1 LPFNNAYGAIVAHM
15 DTSNVDTVLV
25 AGKVMKRAGKL
36 VGFDMKHIAELA
48 ERSRNYIVGKTGWP
62 RSVLDTS
69 RAGR

>member
-1 LPFNNAYGAIVAHM
+1 
-15 DTSNVDTVLV
+15 VLV

-48 ERSRNYIVGKTGWP
+48 DRSRNYIVGKTGWP

>member
-1 LPFNNAYGAIVAHM
+1 MSYSAIVAHM

-36 VGFDMKHIAELA
+36 VGVDMKHIGKLA

-62 RSVLDTS
+62 RSVLDTT
-69 RAGR
+69 RPGR

>member
-1 LPFNNAYGAIVAHM
+1 MTTPRQDNSGNR
-15 DTSNVDTVLV
+15 DTVLV

-48 ERSRNYIVGKTGWP
+48 ERSRNYIVGKNGWQP
-62 RSVLDTS
+62 SVLDTS